1 MVKANSDVG
10 STVSPAP
17 PAPPASKT
25 GESEDPGRPRRLY
38 LVVLANL
45 HYLKEL
51 GVLLGIAAGAVYFV
65 LNLMVNSK
73 LESVEA
79 KIEKL
84 DAKVDAKIEKLDA
97 KVDKLESKFDARFDT
112 LEAKVTTLIE
122 SQKRRDL
129 VTVGSSVLVSILAT
143 SFLQVSVKQ

>member
-1 MVKANSDVG
+1 MP
-10 STVSPAP
+10 PAP

-38 LVVLANL
+38 LFVLANL

-51 GVLLGIAAGAVYFV
+51 GVLLGIAAGAVYYV
-65 LNLMVNSK
+65 LQTGSK
-73 LESVEA
+73 VESVEA

-84 DAKVDAKIEKLDA
+84 DAKIEKLGAKVDAKIEKLVA
-97 KVDKLESKFDARFDT
+97 KIDKLESKFDARFDT

-122 SQKRRDL
+122 SQRRRDL
-129 VTVGSSVLVSILAT
+129 MTVGSSVLVSVLAI
-143 SFLQVSVKQ
+143 SFLQVSVKK